1 MFLSDGSTSN
11 SSVSLLPQYAMFLT
25 LVFLA
30 ELVAGVSGFIF
41 RHEVSQSCK
50 WQDIKKKTEGES
62 SIISFFVCVL
72 FCIDQIKAKLGVAYK
87 NAVKNY
93 NSTGTVSSA
102 VDVIQRTVSGRL
114 SITLM
119 ASLLSDGVCVS
130 L

>member
-1 MFLSDGSTSN
+1 MASY
-11 SSVSLLPQYAMFLT
+11 Q
-25 LVFLA
+25 
-30 ELVAGVSGFIF
+30 
-41 RHEVSQSCK
+41 
-50 WQDIKKKTEGES
+50 KKTQGEPG
-62 SIISFFVCVL
+62 INSFFCVL

-119 ASLLSDGVCVS
+119 VSLLSDGVCVS
-130 L
+130 LWARHSCLCEALSKEQLNAARQRRCSALRGFAFFKLCFFLFVFFSHDR

>member
-1 MFLSDGSTSN
+1 
-11 SSVSLLPQYAMFLT
+11 MFLT

-50 WQDIKKKTEGES
+50 WQDIKKKKKTEGES
-62 SIISFFVCVL
+62 SIISFFV
-72 FCIDQIKAKLGVAYK
+72 FCIEQIKAKLGVAYK

>member
-1 MFLSDGSTSN
+1 
-11 SSVSLLPQYAMFLT
+11 MFLT

-50 WQDIKKKTEGES
+50 WQAIKKKNTQGQS
-62 SIISFFVCVL
+62 SIISFLCVL
-72 FCIDQIKAKLGVAYK
+72 FIDQIKAKLGVAYK

-130 L
+130 LSPLFV

>member
-1 MFLSDGSTSN
+1 
-11 SSVSLLPQYAMFLT
+11 MFLT

-41 RHEVSQSCK
+41 RHEVSHSHECQLM
-50 WQDIKKKTEGES
+50 QIS
-62 SIISFFVCVL
+62 SLVIYFPFFHVVWVCV
-72 FCIDQIKAKLGVAYK
+72 DQIKAKMAVAYK

-93 NSTGTVSSA
+93 NSTDSVSSA
-102 VDVIQRTVSGRL
+102 VDVIQRTVSGRI

-119 ASLLSDGVCVS
+119 APPLSASVCVALHKCLHKAS

>member
-1 MFLSDGSTSN
+1 MASY
-11 SSVSLLPQYAMFLT
+11 Q
-25 LVFLA
+25 
-30 ELVAGVSGFIF
+30 
-41 RHEVSQSCK
+41 
-50 WQDIKKKTEGES
+50 KKTQGEPG
-62 SIISFFVCVL
+62 INSFFCVL

-119 ASLLSDGVCVS
+119 VSLLSDGVCVS
-130 L
+130 LWA